1 MTLSGTPSFSPSPG
15 PAGTSISRAPNS
27 NVVSLRGLNLPKK
40 TGSVTFTVA
49 LTTQNATAAA
59 TSITAQA
66 KQSNDFSD
74 SGQNPDANAFDN
86 PAPASILK
94 IALQTCTTTISGRIY
109 HNRNG
114 DLAYTTG
121 TGNFDT
127 SDLPKT
133 WTVNIFSKLPAGST
147 YTPVTPAPPI
157 TQDSSNGMYSAT
169 VSTGRDY
176 KVCVVATA
184 PDDGAAWGLQ
194 APSGNTAC
202 TPGLSPTS
210 GTTSAAYLVP
220 ASALPASGKD
230 FIAVPATPT
239 FGPGS
244 ENVGSRIRG
253 DRRLERDRGPDPIQ
267 PRRAGSRAA
276 T

>member
-1 MTLSGTPSFSPSPG
+1 MHPIRTSSLS
-15 PAGTSISRAPNS
+15 ADSI
-27 NVVSLRGLNLPKK
+27 VPKK
-40 TGSVTFTVA
+40 TGSVTFTSRDHAERNSRGDEYHGAGEAVER
-49 LTTQNATAAA
+49 LQRP
-59 TSITAQA
+59 
-66 KQSNDFSD
+66 
-74 SGQNPDANAFDN
+74 GQNPDANAFDN

-202 TPGLSPTS
+202 TPGSSPTS

-244 ENVGSRIRG
+244 ENVVPGYVVTAGSNETRTR
-253 DRRLERDRGPDPIQ
+253 PDTL
-267 PRRAGSRAA
+267 RRAGSRAA